1 MKKNN
6 NIILFFTCILLTN
19 TIILILFSIIIYIIL
34 NQNAGN
40 ISNYTLDVVEINET
54 LIQKNNKY
62 YTMMD
67 FFSNK
72 NISYF
77 PSCFIKNEYLIDN
90 NFTYKSLN
98 YTLYYDI
105 GMESERAFLIR
116 LSGTLLD
123 IMRSNNENIASLQ
136 NFFNE

>member
-6 NIILFFTCILLTN
+6 DIILIFICILLTN

-34 NQNAGN
+34 NQNTGN

-72 NISYF
+72 NIYYF
-77 PSCFIKNEYLIDN
+77 PSCFTKNQYLIDN
-90 NFTYKSLN
+90 NFTYKCLN